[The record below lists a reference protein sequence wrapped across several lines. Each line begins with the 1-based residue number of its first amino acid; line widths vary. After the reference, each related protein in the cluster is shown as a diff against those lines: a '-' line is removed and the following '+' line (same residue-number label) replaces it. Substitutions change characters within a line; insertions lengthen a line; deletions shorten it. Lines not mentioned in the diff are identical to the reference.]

1 MQIQQLNDLN
11 QFRSAPTL
19 NLSQTKFLLAEISIE
34 IKNADW
40 ITIGVMAPTDFK
52 AIKALNSL
60 IKKYKNIDYNNLS
73 ELKATGHVFLKGNQ
87 KTGEVYIRNE
97 NGLGEGI
104 LLTCQYDNKLLDS
117 KTYGPFPLEFF
128 EFN

>member
-11 QFRSAPTL
+11 QFKSAPTL
-19 NLSQTKFLLAEISIE
+19 NLSQTKLILAEISIE

-40 ITIGVMAPTDFK
+40 MTIGVMAPTDCK
-52 AIKALNSL
+52 AINALNSL
-60 IKKYKNIDYNNLS
+60 IKRYKNFEFNNLS
-73 ELKATGHVFLKGNQ
+73 ELKAMGPVFLKGNQ